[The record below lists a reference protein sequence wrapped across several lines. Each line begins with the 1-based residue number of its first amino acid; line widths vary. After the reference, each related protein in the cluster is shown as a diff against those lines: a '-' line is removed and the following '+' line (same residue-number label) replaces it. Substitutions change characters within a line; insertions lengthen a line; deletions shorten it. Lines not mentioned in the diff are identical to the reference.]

1 MNRLTTLITSLLL
14 ALMACGCIY
23 DDDYRDTD
31 IVKVGQPLP
40 DFAVA
45 MNDGSVITGE
55 MLRRG
60 VAVVVFFDTSCS
72 DCRYLLPQL
81 QPLYDEYSTEA
92 HFVLISREEEAT
104 ISSFWASH
112 NMTMPYSAQSDRG
125 VYNLFA
131 MSLIPRVYFSDA
143 EGVIRHIFADKP
155 RAHRRGSQGCPARG
169 VMIIIC

>member
-1 MNRLTTLITSLLL
+1 MKRLTTLIISLLL

-23 DDDYRDTD
+23 DDDYRDAD
-31 IVKVGQPLP
+31 IVKVGEPLP

-60 VAVVVFFDTSCS
+60 VAVVVFFDTSYL

-81 QPLYDEYSTEA
+81 QPLYDEYSAKA

-104 ISSFWASH
+104 ISSFWALH
-112 NMTMPYSAQSDRG
+112 NMTMPYSAHSDRK

-131 MSLIPRVYFSDA
+131 RSLVPRVYISDA
-143 EGVIRHIFADKP
+143 EGIIRHIFADSP
-155 RAHRRGSQGCPARG
+155 VPSYDTVRDALLG
-169 VMIIIC
+169 VLR

>member
-1 MNRLTTLITSLLL
+1 MKRLTTLITSMLL

-23 DDDYRDTD
+23 DDDYRDAD
-31 IVKVGQPLP
+31 IVKVGEPLP

-81 QPLYDEYSTEA
+81 QPLYDDYSTEA
-92 HFVLISREEEAT
+92 HFVLISREEEEST
-104 ISSFWASH
+104 ISSFWALH

-131 MSLIPRVYFSDA
+131 RSLVPRVYISDA
-143 EGVIRHIFADKP
+143 EGVIRHIFADNP
-155 RAHRRGSQGCPARG
+155 VPTAEVVRDALLG
-169 VMIIIC
+169 VIHQ

>member
-1 MNRLTTLITSLLL
+1 
-14 ALMACGCIY
+14 MACGCIY

>member
-1 MNRLTTLITSLLL
+1 MLL
-14 ALMACGCIY
+14 ALMACGCIH
-23 DDDYRDTD
+23 DDDYRDAD
-31 IVKVGQPLP
+31 IVKVGEPLP

-92 HFVLISREEEAT
+92 HFVLISRDEDEAT
-104 ISSFWASH
+104 ISSFWALH
-112 NMTMPYSAQSDRG
+112 NMTMPYSAQSDRK

-131 MSLIPRVYFSDA
+131 RSLVPRVYISDA
-143 EGVIRHIFADKP
+143 EGVVRYIFADNP
-155 RAHRRGSQGCPARG
+155 VSSAEVVRDALLG
-169 VMIIIC
+169 VLR

>member
-1 MNRLTTLITSLLL
+1 MMKRLTTLITSLLL
-14 ALMACGCIY
+14 ALVACGCIY

-40 DFAVA
+40 DFAVV

-81 QPLYDEYSTEA
+81 QPLYDEYSDKA
-92 HFVLISREEEAT
+92 HFVLISREEDEAT
-104 ISSFWASH
+104 ISSFWALHSL
-112 NMTMPYSAQSDRG
+112 TMPYSAQSDRK
-125 VYNLFA
+125 VYDLFA
-131 MSLIPRVYFSDA
+131 RLLVPRVYISDA
-143 EGVIRHIFADKP
+143 EGVIRHIFADNP
-155 RAHRRGSQGCPARG
+155 VPSAEVVRDALLG
-169 VMIIIC
+169 VL